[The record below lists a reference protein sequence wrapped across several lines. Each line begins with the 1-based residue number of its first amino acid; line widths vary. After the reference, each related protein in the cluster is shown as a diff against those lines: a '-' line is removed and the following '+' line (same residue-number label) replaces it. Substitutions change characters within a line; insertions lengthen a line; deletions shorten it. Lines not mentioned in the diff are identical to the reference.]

1 MVYFRRVSFQVITKL
16 RDEPIADSVTSHRIS
31 MGDGRENEQEM
42 LNHVVIGKMGKKK
55 LWGKGFTLLLTS
67 AFTIG
72 LLSGCGGNTTTA
84 EGVNASP
91 KDSTKP
97 SATNTTLK
105 IEIYERGEAP
115 AGTSVT
121 NSYLTQ
127 YAQKNFGDP
136 NGIKLE
142 YVPVP
147 RSEDVQKLNVMMAS
161 GEVPDIIFTYDENLV
176 YNYAQ
181 QGGLT
186 ELDSLLEEH
195 GANLKN
201 FLGEET
207 LSYGIFEGT
216 QYAIPAKRVNV
227 GKYASYIRQD
237 WLDELGLPAPQTTE
251 QVYETLKAFKEK
263 KPGNSEQVIP
273 LGFSLT
279 PASYEPI
286 VWGLTEDLT
295 EEQSITLTHQLGSR
309 DYPTLLPGHKEALRF
324 LNKLYLEG
332 LMSPDFALDKDK
344 KKLNQ
349 DIQTGKVGMFGADS
363 IDPLQE
369 TYKNLQSNV
378 AGAKLTAIDPYTN
391 STGKHYKPLY
401 KPAGIYIIIPK
412 ASKMAVEAVK
422 YLDWMAQKD
431 TLFALQNGEES
442 KHYQLE
448 EGIPVRLDNE
458 EAKKDLFNTGD
469 MAIISNGQDFG
480 DLEKNKI
487 ADLMFLSEEYREIGK
502 QVRDITLVDGVKP
515 VRFDK
520 PLESQ
525 IKYGTLLQDKY
536 DELVARSI
544 LAKAN
549 EFDTTYD
556 MLLSDMMKSGGDAI
570 LKERQELYKAMNK

>member
-1 MVYFRRVSFQVITKL
+1 MVNRDVAAKFWMKKRWGRGISVI
-16 RDEPIADSVTSHRIS
+16 
-31 MGDGRENEQEM
+31 
-42 LNHVVIGKMGKKK
+42 
-55 LWGKGFTLLLTS
+55 LTS
-67 AFTIG
+67 AFVVG
-72 LLSGCGGNTTTA
+72 LLSGCGSTAMTA
-84 EGVNASP
+84 ESEKVQEGAKSSSSNV
-91 KDSTKP
+91 
-97 SATNTTLK
+97 TLE
-105 IEIYERGEAP
+105 IEVYERGEAP
-115 AGTSVT
+115 TGTSVT
-121 NSYLTQ
+121 DNYLTQ
-127 YAQKNFGDP
+127 FAQTNFGDP
-136 NGIKLE
+136 NGITLE

-176 YNYAQ
+176 YNYAK

-186 ELDSLLEEH
+186 ELDSLLDEH
-195 GANLKN
+195 GSNLKS

-207 LSYGIFEGT
+207 LEYGVFEGT
-216 QYAIPAKRVNV
+216 QYAVPAKRVNI

-237 WLDELGLPAPQTTE
+237 WLDELSLPAPQTTDE
-251 QVYETLKAFKEK
+251 VYETLKAFKEK
-263 KPGNSEQVIP
+263 KPGGADQVIP

-286 VWGLTEDLT
+286 IWGLTEKLT

-363 IDPLQE
+363 IEPLHE
-369 TYKNLQSNV
+369 TYKNLKTNV
-378 AGAKLTAIDPYTN
+378 SGAKLTAIDPYTN
-391 STGKHYKPLY
+391 STGDHFKPLY
-401 KPAGIYIIIPK
+401 KPAGLYIIIPK
-412 ASKMAVEAVK
+412 ASKHAAEAIQ
-422 YLDWMAQKD
+422 YLDWMAQED
-431 TLFALQNGEES
+431 TLFLMQNGEET
-442 KHYQLE
+442 KHYSLE
-448 EGIPVRLDNE
+448 EGIPVRLDTE
-458 EAKKDLFNTGD
+458 DAKKDLFNTGD

-480 DLEKNKI
+480 DAEKNKM
-487 ADLMFLSEEYREIGK
+487 ADLMSLSEEDRELGK

-525 IKYGTLLQDKY
+525 IKYGTLLQEKY

-549 EFDTTYD
+549 EFDATYD
-556 MLLSDMMKSGGDAI
+556 MLLGDMMKSGGEAI
-570 LKERQELYKAMNK
+570 LKERHELYQAMKKQ